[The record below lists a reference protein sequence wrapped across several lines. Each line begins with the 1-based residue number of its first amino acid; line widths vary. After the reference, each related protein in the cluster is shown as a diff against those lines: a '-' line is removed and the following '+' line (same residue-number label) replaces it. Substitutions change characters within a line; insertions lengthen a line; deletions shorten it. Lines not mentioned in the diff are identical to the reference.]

1 MLVFKGSAQKKGG
14 RTVLTTRTRQLRVI
28 LVGLV
33 VVVSATLLASVTQ
46 AQQTI
51 DITDSFFATY
61 KTLIDTKDLGIL
73 SSEVWGIV
81 SSNNE
86 NKAFENMTSYCL
98 AVRKF
103 VAGKQ
108 RRSLTYTKFMDKDG
122 DFIVVET
129 IRDETETGPEGTWT
143 FIQGTGKW
151 KGIKGGGKA
160 WFSARGKPQTP
171 STAQGRVRMKG
182 SYEVPK

>member
-1 MLVFKGSAQKKGG
+1 MLTRG
-14 RTVLTTRTRQLRVI
+14 RKQWRGIFL
-28 LVGLV
+28 GLV
-33 VVVSATLLASVTQ
+33 VILSAIPLASMAR
-46 AQQTI
+46 AQQSL

-61 KTLIDTKDLGIL
+61 KTLIDTRELGIL

-103 VAGKQ
+103 VTGEQ

-122 DFIVVET
+122 DFVVMET

-160 WFSARGKPQTP
+160 WFTARGKPQTA
-171 STAQGRVRMKG
+171 STAQGRIRMKG
-182 SYEVPK
+182 TYQLPK